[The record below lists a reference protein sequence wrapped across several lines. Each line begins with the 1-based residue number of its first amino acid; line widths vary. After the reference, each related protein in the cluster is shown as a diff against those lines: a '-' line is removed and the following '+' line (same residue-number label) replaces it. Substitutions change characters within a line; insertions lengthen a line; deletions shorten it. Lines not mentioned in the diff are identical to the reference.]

1 MKVLI
6 ADDHALVLETLAA
19 FIANQEGMEVRSAS
33 DVAGTLKLIGSEGS
47 FDCILL
53 DYHMPGMN
61 GLDGLAQVIAA
72 NDGDAVALMSGN
84 VTRETVE
91 SAISSGATGFVPKTL
106 GAKSLVQA
114 IRFMAAGE
122 IYAPF
127 QFMSQASEDQNSGLF
142 SARELS
148 VLRGVCEGKANKVI
162 AFELGVQEVTIKA
175 HVKSICRKLDARNR
189 THAAMIARD
198 RGIIT
203 I

>member
-72 NDGDAVALMSGN
+72 NDGGAVALMSGN
-84 VTRETVE
+84 VTR
-91 SAISSGATGFVPKTL
+91 
-106 GAKSLVQA
+106 
-114 IRFMAAGE
+114 
-122 IYAPF
+122 
-127 QFMSQASEDQNSGLF
+127 
-142 SARELS
+142 
-148 VLRGVCEGKANKVI
+148 
-162 AFELGVQEVTIKA
+162 
-175 HVKSICRKLDARNR
+175 
-189 THAAMIARD
+189 
-198 RGIIT
+198 
-203 I
+203 